1 VSIVDDDESVR
12 AATTTLLTL
21 HGFAV
26 RAFASAEAFLRSE
39 DIGATRCLIADVK
52 MPGMSGLA
60 LQDRLAAEGRRIPT
74 IVVTA
79 YPDDRSREHAVD
91 AGALCFL
98 TKPFDVNVLI
108 HHVEEAMRSG
118 GQ

>member
-1 VSIVDDDESVR
+1 
-12 AATTTLLTL
+12 
-21 HGFAV
+21 
-26 RAFASAEAFLRSE
+26 
-39 DIGATRCLIADVK
+39 
-52 MPGMSGLA
+52 MSGLA
-60 LQDRLAAEGRRIPT
+60 LQGRLAAEGRRIPT

-79 YPDDRSREHAVD
+79 YPDDRSRERALD

-108 HHVEEAMRSG
+108 HHVEGAMRSG